1 MKFKFKCFFDLSTS
15 FKKQVPSYWL
25 VLIAIFSVISSGCKK
40 ERLDEINPF
49 NGKSTAVFNP
59 AKVYDTVTDQDG
71 NVYNTITIGTQTWM
85 AENLRTTKY
94 RNGVSVP
101 EVTDNAEWLST
112 IEGAYCNYHNSSNS
126 DTIATFGRL
135 YNWYAVSDSQNIAPV
150 GWHVPSDEEWTT
162 LITYLGGAALAGEK
176 LKETGISHWFQNPY
190 ASNESGFTG
199 LPAGYRHTA
208 EGRFVGLG
216 LITFWWS
223 STEADTAWHDNPLW
237 ARYRYVQYLEKGS
250 GRGNWL
256 KEHGFSVRCVKD

>member
-1 MKFKFKCFFDLSTS
+1 MKFKWFSDLSA
-15 FKKQVPSYWL
+15 FYKLQVISRLL
-25 VLIAIFSVISSGCKK
+25 VLIAIFSVISAGCKK
-40 ERLDEINPF
+40 ESLDELNPY

-59 AKVYDTVTDQDG
+59 LKLYGTVTDQDG
-71 NVYNTITIGTQTWM
+71 NVYKSITIGTQTWM

-94 RNGVSVP
+94 RNGVSIS
-101 EVTDNAEWLST
+101 EVTDNTEWLNT
-112 IEGAYCNYHNSSNS
+112 NEGAYCNNHNSSNC

-135 YNWYAVSDSQNIAPV
+135 YNWYAVSDSRNIAPI

-162 LITYLGGAALAGEK
+162 LITSLGGDELAGEK

-208 EGRFVGLG
+208 EGEFVGLG

-223 STEADTAWHDNPLW
+223 STEADTAWHNNPLW
-237 ARYRYVQYLEKGS
+237 ARYRYMVYLEKGT
-250 GRGNWL
+250 GRGNWI
-256 KEHGFSVRCVKD
+256 KELGFSIRCVKD